1 MIYKH
6 DNYVIETNLAEK
18 SYEQLINGT
27 WKIGLISD
35 NDLIENDDSNYYEDY
50 TVNLQN
56 NKNNETKC
64 RVLKNKVNVK
74 LIDGSKINAHII
86 HWNPSNGYFC
96 ITLDSFWDQF
106 D

>member
-6 DNYVIETNLAEK
+6 NNYEIVTNLAEE

-27 WKIGLISD
+27 WKIGLISQ
-35 NDLIENDDSNYYEDY
+35 NDLIENINSNYYEDY
-50 TVNLQN
+50 TCNLTN
-56 NKNNETKC
+56 AKC
-64 RVLKNKVNVK
+64 RILKNKVNVK
-74 LIDGSKINAHII
+74 LIDGSRINAHII

-96 ITLDSFWDQF
+96 ITLDSFWDNF